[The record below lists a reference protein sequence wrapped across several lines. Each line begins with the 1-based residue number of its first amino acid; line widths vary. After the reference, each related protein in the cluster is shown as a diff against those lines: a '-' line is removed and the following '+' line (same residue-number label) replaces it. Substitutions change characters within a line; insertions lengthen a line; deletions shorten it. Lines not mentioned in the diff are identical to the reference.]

1 MTHTVTQAAAQSAEL
16 PSEKVVMSQYSG
28 NSLTFVSGSLYAFFC
43 RLELIYWYN
52 LNLRQKVHLTADT
65 MRRLETFCRT
75 DKGVTRA
82 WRRCMYD
89 IVVRHSPA
97 LLAANTWAG
106 LSELNK
112 AVTEA
117 TLRSRF
123 VFNLFLRT
131 YRNVRGKEFCAAHA
145 EQNRIAG
152 DIRQSQTRD
161 KLAARVRVTAEQG
174 EGGASK

>member
-1 MTHTVTQAAAQSAEL
+1 MKPPLQRVSSA
-16 PSEKVVMSQYSG
+16 S
-28 NSLTFVSGSLYAFFC
+28 
-43 RLELIYWYN
+43 
-52 LNLRQKVHLTADT
+52 
-65 MRRLETFCRT
+65 
-75 DKGVTRA
+75 
-82 WRRCMYD
+82 
-89 IVVRHSPA
+89 
-97 LLAANTWAG
+97 LLAANNTWAG

-131 YRNVRGKEFCAAHA
+131 YRNVRGKEYCAAHA

-161 KLAARVRVTAEQG
+161 KLAARVRVSAEQG